1 MNHHKS
7 KRKLSRKSTQRNA
20 LLKALAVA
28 LIMKE
33 KIRTTEAKAKELRP
47 FIERIITNAKP
58 ETVAAK
64 RFAASKI
71 GQGVVLKK
79 FFSDIVKA
87 QKDRKGGYT
96 RITKLP
102 KRLKDASKM
111 AMIEFVK

>member
-1 MNHHKS
+1 M
-7 KRKLSRKSTQRNA
+7 SRKSTQRNA

-28 LIMKE
+28 LINKE

-71 GQGVVLKK
+71 GQGVALKNL
-79 FFSDIVKA
+79 FENVVKA
-87 QKDRKGGYT
+87 QKDRNGGYT